1 MYVCVCVFA
10 FRKQLSS
17 VSIFTAQCHFT
28 RLQVVAG
35 ASTTTYLGTSWRSAL
50 CAPWQPYQLTPFTF
64 AATISALCHIHFS
77 APFFLLFFFVIFLS
91 YLVLFCGANRIC
103 MNSQAHM
110 FTCIFVCVCTY
121 IEDCCECCVWLLSH
135 CHYFLWL
142 EIANFR
148 LVLFRLLLYLLSK
161 RQANKFCWFLL

>member
-28 RLQVVAG
+28 RLQVVAA
-35 ASTTTYLGTSWRSAL
+35 ASTTTYLGTSWRSAMTAL
-50 CAPWQPYQLTPFTF
+50 SVNTF
-64 AATISALCHIHFS
+64 HICCYHQRIMPHSLFS
-77 APFFLLFFFVIFLS
+77 AFFLIIFFFVIFLS
-91 YLVLFCGANRIC
+91 YLLLFCGANRIC